1 MWIVVAVAAVAVAL
15 LAGALVLRRPNLIA
29 WSLAA
34 LGGEYAV
41 WLTERGVSVDTRA
54 PLYGA
59 VLLLVAELAYECIDS
74 STVPVEPELYARRA
88 LQLAG
93 LALAAVVVG
102 ALVLAASAV
111 PLGGGV
117 ALTAVGVAAATLAVV
132 TIVRMAR

>member
-1 MWIVVAVAAVAVAL
+1 VAVAL

-59 VLLLVAELAYECIDS
+59 VLLLVAELAYESIDS